1 MADIGDKESKV
12 ARNLSSLFGRRRGR
26 NLRFVYGIIALLIIA
41 AVISFIYGRPFGKSD
56 EVTPS
61 GLANVGAENNTEPP
75 AVVQPKLM
83 EKMVVQPKPTGEIVV
98 KPKPTV
104 ESTVEPMATTSTAE
118 ATSVSNPKVAEI
130 IIEATAL
137 VGGNPPKIIEARDKL
152 NDALSMPMNNVQR
165 ALIKQKLSDVADKWL
180 FTRTVFPTDRLCSN
194 YQVKDGDLLRTIGNE
209 NKVPWEIL
217 QEVNKISRP
226 ELLKSGEMIKVIYG
240 PFHAKVY
247 RSTFTMDIYLQNTF
261 VCSFPVGLGQEGK
274 ETPAGIW
281 SVKQGGKMIKPP
293 WSDPETGKLLNYGDP
308 GYALGS
314 RWIALDGLKGEA
326 KERTGFGL
334 HGTIEP
340 ETIGTKSSKG
350 CIRLHNGDVIK
361 VYNLLTEV
369 HSLVKVVD

>member
-1 MADIGDKESKV
+1 M
-12 ARNLSSLFGRRRGR
+12 ARNLSNLFGRRRGR
-26 NLRFVYGIIALLIIA
+26 NLRFVYGICALLIIA
-41 AVISFIYGRPFGKSD
+41 AVISFIYGRPFGKS
-56 EVTPS
+56 EEEIPP
-61 GLANVGAENNTEPP
+61 GLVNVDAENNTRPP
-75 AVVQPKLM
+75 V
-83 EKMVVQPKPTGEIVV
+83 VV
-98 KPKPTV
+98 KPKPTEKIIVEPKPTV
-104 ESTVEPMATTSTAE
+104 ESIVDPKLTTITHK
-118 ATSVSNPKVAEI
+118 ATSVPNPKVAEI
-130 IIEATAL
+130 IIETTAL
-137 VGGNPPKIIEARDKL
+137 VSGKPPKIIEARDKL

-165 ALIKQKLSDVADKWL
+165 ALIKQKLSELANKWL
-180 FTRTVFPTDRLCSN
+180 FSRTVFPSDRLCSN
-194 YQVKDGDLLRTIGNE
+194 YQVKDGDLLRAIGNE

-226 ELLKSGEMIKVIYG
+226 ELLKSGEMIKVVQG

-274 ETPAGIW
+274 ETPTGLW

-293 WSDPETGKLLNYGDP
+293 WSDPDTRKLLNYGDP

-314 RWIALDGLKGEA
+314 RWIALDGLRGEA
-326 KERTGFGL
+326 KDRTGFGI

-361 VYNLLTEV
+361 VYSLLTEV
-369 HSLVKVVD
+369 HTLVKVVD

>member
-1 MADIGDKESKV
+1 V
-12 ARNLSSLFGRRRGR
+12 ARNLSHLFGRRRGR
-26 NLRFVYGIIALLIIA
+26 NLRFVYGICALLIIA
-41 AVISFIYGRPFGKSD
+41 AVISFIYGRPFGKS
-56 EVTPS
+56 EEEIPP
-61 GLANVGAENNTEPP
+61 GLVNVGVEHNTRPP
-75 AVVQPKLM
+75 AVVELKPT
-83 EKMVVQPKPTGEIVV
+83 EKMVVE
-98 KPKPTV
+98 PKPTV
-104 ESTVEPMATTSTAE
+104 ESVVEPKLTTITPK
-118 ATSVSNPKVAEI
+118 ATSVPNPKVAEI
-130 IIEATAL
+130 IIEATTL
-137 VGGNPPKIIEARDKL
+137 VSGKPAKIIEARDKL

-165 ALIKQKLSDVADKWL
+165 AVVKQKLSELADKWL
-180 FTRTVFPTDRLCSN
+180 FSRTVFPEDRLCSN
-194 YQVKDGDLLRTIGNE
+194 YQVKDGDLLRAIGNK

-226 ELLKSGEMIKVIYG
+226 ELLKSGEMIKVVQG

-261 VCSFPVGLGQEGK
+261 VCSFGVGLGQEGK
-274 ETPAGIW
+274 ETPTGLW

-314 RWIALDGLKGEA
+314 RWIALDGLRGEA
-326 KERTGFGL
+326 KDRTGFGI
-334 HGTIEP
+334 HGTVEP

-361 VYNLLTEV
+361 VYSLLTEV